1 MRHSVNPQQGRLF
14 DLFEGIIPPLGLKQI
29 RSGWQGVFRHV
40 LLTLMPAH
48 ELAQHFHPVLG
59 RPTKEL
65 YSLAGLLFL
74 QEVHDWT
81 NAQSVEAYLFHT
93 DVQYALNLE
102 PGSDEMCDRTFERYR
117 ALFLED
123 ELARGVMDKVTAELV
138 QGLEINIDEQRLDST
153 HVFSN
158 MASFGRTR
166 LMGVTIKRFL
176 TQAQRHCRDDYDSLP
191 EALRRRYAVST
202 AKLFAGEGKS
212 AEDRLRTRQRVAEDL
227 HALIERFAKHKGLK
241 DRPSYKAMVTV
252 FTQQCEL
259 VETKVQVREKSGG
272 HCMQNP
278 SDPDA
283 TYDGHKGE
291 GFKVHLSET
300 CSPTNDVQM
309 IVMALPD
316 TAANSDANA
325 LPKVL
330 ENLEEKKCLPE
341 VMTADTSYG
350 SDSNVQ
356 LAAEKGVELVSPVS
370 GPEPDKASGGK
381 PKGNVPLSA
390 SDKGTSPAVAMELL
404 TIDDFAVDERTGRV
418 TSCPSG
424 RIPLETIRDAEA
436 RTTSLEMAATDCQ
449 ACRFGSVCP
458 IQRKPGGHYR
468 LSYTDK
474 ERRLAERRREEDTEA
489 FRERYA
495 IRSGIE
501 STNSG
506 LKRRLG
512 LGKLRVRGR
521 KGVFHALYLKVA
533 GWNVF
538 RAVASGRL
546 VAKVAAAMAA
556 AVGGMAAAGGSLWSA
571 LGFLLLLALAWGRIR
586 AQGVPKLGVDHYW
599 FQNVPT
605 SRLLT
610 AQFCRARLP
619 TLKYEKTR
627 SLSAPGSRCAD

>member
-1 MRHSVNPQQGRLF
+1 MTRMRYSVNPQQGRLF
-14 DLFEGIIPPLGLKQI
+14 DPFQGIIPPLGLKRI
-29 RSGWQGVFRHV
+29 RVGWQGVFRHI
-40 LLTLMPAH
+40 LLKLMPAQ
-48 ELAQHFHPVLG
+48 ELAGHFHPTLG
-59 RPTKEL
+59 RSTKEL

-74 QEVHDWT
+74 QEAHDWT
-81 NAQSVEAYLFHT
+81 NSQSVEAYLFHT

-102 PGSDEMCDRTFERYR
+102 PGSDEMCERTFERYR
-117 ALFLED
+117 ALLLED
-123 ELARGVMDKVTAELV
+123 ESACGIMDKVTVELV
-138 QGLEINIDEQRLDST
+138 RELEINIDKQRLDST

-176 TQAQRHCRDDYDSLP
+176 TQVQRHHRDDYDSLP
-191 EALRRRYAVST
+191 EALRRRYAVSP

-212 AEDRLRTRQRVAEDL
+212 AEDHLRTRQQVAEDL
-227 HALIERFAKHKGLK
+227 HALIERFATHEGLK

-259 VETKVQVREKSGG
+259 VEAKVQVREKTGG
-272 HCMQNP
+272 DCMQNP
-278 SDPDA
+278 SDPEA

-291 GFKVHLSET
+291 GYQLQLSET
-300 CSPTNDVQM
+300 CSPSNDVQL
-309 IVMALPD
+309 IVAALPQ
-316 TAANSDANA
+316 TAVNSDADA

-330 ENLEEKKCLPE
+330 EDLEEKKWLPV

-350 SDSNVQ
+350 GDGNVQ

-370 GPEPDKASGGK
+370 GCQPDRASEEEPKANASLL
-381 PKGNVPLSA
+381 P
-390 SDKGTSPAVAMELL
+390 SDKGTSPAAAMEPL

-418 TSCPSG
+418 TACPSG
-424 RIPLETIRDAEA
+424 RIPLEMIHDAKA
-436 RTTSLEMAATDCQ
+436 GTTSLEMAAKDCQ
-449 ACRFGSVCP
+449 ACAFRSACP
-458 IQRKPGGHYR
+458 IQRKQGGRYR
-468 LSYTDK
+468 LGYTDK
-474 ERRLAERRREEDTEA
+474 QGRLAARRREEDTEA

-512 LGKLRVRGR
+512 LGQLRVRGR
-521 KGVFHALYLKVA
+521 KAVFHALYLKVA

-556 AVGGMAAAGGSLWSA
+556 AVGGMAAAVGGWWSA
-571 LGFLLLLALAWGRIR
+571 LALKLHLGRAWGRIR
-586 AQGVPKLGVDHYW
+586 AHGVPRLRTGRCY
-599 FQNVPT
+599 FQNMPKC
-605 SRLLT
+605 RLL
-610 AQFCRARLP
+610 AA
-619 TLKYEKTR
+619 
-627 SLSAPGSRCAD
+627 